1 MLLANNIYFKRNDRN
16 ILNNI
21 SLSIVPK
28 KIIYLKGKN
37 GCGKSTLL
45 KILTNILDP
54 ENGDIFWKGKN
65 IKNNYFDF
73 YKNLT
78 FIMDTKTSNIN
89 LTIKENILFWCRL
102 FSSKINDREIKFA
115 LNLLSLDK
123 YENTQ
128 IRNLSYGEIKKL
140 ELSRLI
146 IEQKKLWIL
155 DEPYIG
161 LDNSSIDLINQTIV
175 NHVEMGG
182 MTILTSHIPPKI
194 NNLES

>member
-28 KIIYLKGKN
+28 KIIYLEGKN

-54 ENGDIFWKGKN
+54 ENGEIFWKGKN

-73 YKNLT
+73 YKDLT

-89 LTIKENILFWCRL
+89 LTVKENILFWCKL
-102 FSSKINDREIKFA
+102 FSSKINDREINFA

-161 LDNSSIDLINQTIV
+161 QIGRA
-175 NHVEMGG
+175 HV
-182 MTILTSHIPPKI
+182 
-194 NNLES
+194 